1 MYRNYYVFLMRG
13 YMLDNF
19 FKFKENG
26 TDFKTEILAGIT
38 TFLAM
43 AYILGVN
50 PSMLADGGMPA
61 TGVFFSTAI
70 ASGIACIIMGL
81 VAKYPVGLAPGM
93 GLNAL
98 FTYTIILEMG
108 NTWETALAAVFVASI
123 LFLIITISGLR
134 EAILNI
140 IPVDLK
146 LGIGAGI
153 GFFLA
158 FLGLKGA
165 GIIVSDP
172 STIVAMGSLLS
183 PPALLALIGIM
194 VTLIFHVQKVPAAVF
209 FGMVITAVIGVVF
222 TFLGFGTGNVLM
234 PSIPSQLISF
244 NFDFSLFG
252 GFLRG
257 FGQLFSNIPNLI
269 MMVFSLLFVTFFD
282 TTGTLISLG
291 RQCGFIDEDGQ
302 AVGIEKAF
310 LSDAVGGIIG
320 SACGTS
326 TVSAY
331 VESATGIGM
340 GAKTGLAAVVTGIFF
355 ILSIFFAPIVLAL
368 FTSSVTAAAL
378 MIVGVLMMVQLK
390 DVQWDNVVVASS
402 IFMTIIM
409 MILTYS
415 ISLGIAWGFLTYAV
429 ATIATGKFKEMSWGI
444 YVLVIIFL
452 LYLFFGL

>member
-1 MYRNYYVFLMRG
+1 
-13 YMLDNF
+13 MLDNF

-26 TDFKTEILAGIT
+26 TDFKTEIIAGIT

-61 TGVFFSTAI
+61 TGVFFATAI

-98 FTYTIILEMG
+98 FTYTIILTMG
-108 NTWETALAAVFVASI
+108 NTWETALAAVFITSI
-123 LFLIITISGLR
+123 LFLLITISGLR
-134 EAILNI
+134 EAVLNI

-165 GIIVSDP
+165 GIIVDDP
-172 STIVAMGSLLS
+172 STLVAMGN
-183 PPALLALIGIM
+183 LLAPSALIALVGILI
-194 VTLIFHVQKVPAAVF
+194 TLIFYVQKVPAAVF
-209 FGMVITAVIGVVF
+209 FGMIITAIIGLVA
-222 TFLGFGTGNVLM
+222 TFLGFGAGNPLM
-234 PSIPSQLISF
+234 PSIPAQILTL
-244 NFDFSLFG
+244 NFDVSLFG
-252 GFLRG
+252 GFARG

-269 MMVFSLLFVTFFD
+269 IMVFSLLFVTFFD

-291 RQCGFIDEDGQ
+291 RQCGFIDEEGQ

-310 LSDAVGGIIG
+310 MSDAIGGIVG
-320 SACGTS
+320 SICGTS
-326 TVSAY
+326 TVTAY
-331 VESATGIGM
+331 VESATGIGL
-340 GAKTGLAAVVTGIFF
+340 GGKTGLAAIVTGVLF
-355 ILSIFFAPIVLAL
+355 ILSIFFAPIVLSL
-368 FTSSVTAAAL
+368 FTSPVTAAAL
-378 MIVGVLMMVQLK
+378 VIVGILMMAQLK
-390 DVQWDNVVVASS
+390 DVKWDNVVVAASV
-402 IFMTIIM
+402 FMTIIM
-409 MILTYS
+409 MILSYS
-415 ISLGIAWGFLTYAV
+415 ISLGIAWGFVTYAI

-444 YVLVIIFL
+444 WVLAIVFL
-452 LYLFFGL
+452 IYLFFGL